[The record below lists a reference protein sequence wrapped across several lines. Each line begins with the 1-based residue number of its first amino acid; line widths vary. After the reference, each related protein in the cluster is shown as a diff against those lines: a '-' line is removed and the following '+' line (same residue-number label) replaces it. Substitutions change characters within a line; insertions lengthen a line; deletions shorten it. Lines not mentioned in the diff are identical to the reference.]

1 MTKQRGE
8 PGYAE
13 AVAELEE
20 ILEALEAEDVDVDAL
35 AERVRRAAA
44 LIEACRERI
53 AAAKLQIDE
62 VLAAR
67 ES

>member
-1 MTKQRGE
+1 MTTKRRE
-8 PGYAE
+8 IGYAE

-20 ILEALEAEDVDVDAL
+20 ILEGLEAEDADVDAL
-35 AERVRRAAA
+35 AERVRRAAE
-44 LIEACRERI
+44 LIEACRARI

>member
-1 MTKQRGE
+1 MTKRQGE
-8 PGYAE
+8 TGYAE
-13 AVAELEE
+13 AVEELEE
-20 ILEALEAEDVDVDAL
+20 ILEGLEADDVDVDAL
-35 AERVRRAAA
+35 AARVRRAAE
-44 LIEACRERI
+44 LIEECRERI

>member
-1 MTKQRGE
+1 VTKQQRE
-8 PGYAE
+8 TGYAE

-20 ILEALEAEDVDVDAL
+20 ILDGLEADDVDVDAL
-35 AERVRRAAA
+35 ATRVRRAAE

>member
-1 MTKQRGE
+1 MTTKRRE
-8 PGYAE
+8 IGYAE

-20 ILEALEAEDVDVDAL
+20 ILEGLEAEDADVDAL
-35 AERVRRAAA
+35 AERVRRAAE
-44 LIEACRERI
+44 LIEACRACI

>member
-1 MTKQRGE
+1 VTTKRRE
-8 PGYAE
+8 TGYAE
-13 AVAELEE
+13 AVTELEE
-20 ILEALEAEDVDVDAL
+20 ILAGLEADDVDVDAL
-35 AERVRRAAA
+35 AERVRRAAE

>member
-44 LIEACRERI
+44 LI
-53 AAAKLQIDE
+53 
-62 VLAAR
+62 
-67 ES
+67 

>member
-1 MTKQRGE
+1 VTTKRRE
-8 PGYAE
+8 IGYAE

-20 ILEALEAEDVDVDAL
+20 ILEGLEAEDADVDAL
-35 AERVRRAAA
+35 AERVRRAAE
-44 LIEACRERI
+44 LIEACRARI